1 MYIVYKIT
9 NLKNEKIYIGQ
20 TKNFKRRMS
29 QHFYEVSSKNSL
41 LKEAIKEFGKENF
54 KIEILE
60 ETYFKFQAYYKEE
73 FFINFYQSFN
83 PEKGYNIKF
92 GGNNYKQPDS
102 IKKKISESQIGEKNH
117 MFGKKGSL
125 NKTSKR
131 IIELK
136 TNKIYESINLAAQE
150 LNLNF
155 SHIAAVCRGSRN
167 STGGF
172 IFRFIDENNQIIE
185 NERSIINRARRIKCN
200 ETNKIYNSFKEIQED
215 LNKNIDSGNII
226 KNIKGKN
233 KTSYGYTWSY
243 VD

>member
-9 NLKNEKIYIGQ
+9 NLKNGKIYIGQ
-20 TKNFKRRMS
+20 TKNFKRRMN
-29 QHFYEVSSKNSL
+29 QHFYENSSSNSL

-73 FFINFYQSFN
+73 FFINFYQSFES
-83 PEKGYNIKF
+83 EKGYNIKF

-102 IKKKISESQIGEKNH
+102 IKKKISDSQIGEKNH

-155 SHIAAVCRGSRN
+155 SHIA
-167 STGGF
+167 TKF
-172 IFRFIDENNQIIE
+172 IL
-185 NERSIINRARRIKCN
+185 S
-200 ETNKIYNSFKEIQED
+200 
-215 LNKNIDSGNII
+215 
-226 KNIKGKN
+226 
-233 KTSYGYTWSY
+233 
-243 VD
+243 